1 MHVVVLSD
9 HLALGGGA
17 IAANRLALG
26 LGRAGHR
33 VTRIVAPEGIGS
45 APSDLRSALKVG
57 LDQGYRVVRAIVPQ
71 ASAIR
76 ERAAQR
82 WLEAKLRELRP
93 DVISVH
99 NLHGAAGKGWTVDLL
114 RVCARYGPVVWTLHD
129 MWALTGHCGYA
140 YDCELWRTG
149 CHACPLFDQP
159 GRCFAEPPAPRVD
172 RTRHNWET
180 KRRAYA
186 DIDLHL
192 VTPSQWLLG
201 LVEESLLGS
210 ASDLHCIPNGVELD
224 LFRPMAA
231 ELARQALDVPVEA
244 RVILFASERIENPR
258 KGFRDLVEGLA
269 RLEERESVVLLTL
282 GDSSSKADVATSF
295 PRIDLGRL
303 INERLMRMAFAAAD
317 LFVFPTLA
325 DNQPL
330 VLIEAMACGV
340 PVVSCNVGGV
350 AEIVRHME
358 TGYLTRTRDPRDL
371 ARGIDLLLGD
381 EALRLMLAERSRQV
395 AQAEYDLDQQVGRYT
410 DLFADLVKEWVG
422 GKR

>member
-33 VTRIVAPEGIGS
+33 VTHIVAPEGIGS
-45 APSDLRSALKVG
+45 APSDLRGALKFG
-57 LDQGYRVVRAIVPQ
+57 LDLGYRLVRAIAPQ
-71 ASAIR
+71 ASIIR

-82 WLEAKLRELRP
+82 WLDAELRELRP

-99 NLHGAAGKGWTVDLL
+99 NLHGAAGKGWAVDLL
-114 RVCARYGPVVWTLHD
+114 RVCAQYGPVVWTLHD

-140 YDCELWRTG
+140 YDCERWRTG
-149 CHACPLFDQP
+149 CYACPLFRQP
-159 GRCFAEPPAPRVD
+159 GRRFAEPSAPRVD
-172 RTRHNWET
+172 RTRDNWET

-186 DIDLHL
+186 DLDLHL

-201 LVEESLLGS
+201 LVEESLLES
-210 ASDLHCIPNGVELD
+210 ASDLQWIPNGVD
-224 LFRPMAA
+224 LGIFRPMAA
-231 ELARQALDVPVEA
+231 GLARQTLDIPA
-244 RVILFASERIENPR
+244 DSRVILFVAERIGNPR

-269 RLEERESVVLLTL
+269 RLEERESVVLLTI
-282 GDSSSKADVATSF
+282 GDSSSMATAVTSF

-303 INERLMRMAFAAAD
+303 SNERLMRIAFAAAD

-330 VLIEAMACGV
+330 VLIEAMACGI

-358 TGYLTRTRDPRDL
+358 TGYLARTRDPKCL

-381 EALRLMLAERSRQV
+381 EALRLRLAERSRQV
-395 AQAEYDLDQQVGRYT
+395 AQAEYDLDRQVGRYT
-410 DLFADLVKEWVG
+410 DLFADLAKERVG